1 MPDLTLCLSGF
12 DFQQSVQYETAEI
25 PCRPTHP
32 DVSVSLSLHGR
43 GPVTIDN
50 KYITYSPK
58 VTAIINNIS
67 PPPKLCNFLSRPR
80 PAPIIVIITRSK
92 NRPSLLP
99 GPGRLMGGLQWG
111 DTVTCEAQSVTQNDT
126 KQTKPHHTLHSQLSI
141 MH

>member
-1 MPDLTLCLSGF
+1 MLSDLITLILAGF
-12 DFQQSVQYETAEI
+12 DFQQSVQYETAQI

-92 NRPSLLP
+92 NRLSLLP

-111 DTVTCEAQSVTQNDT
+111 DTVTCEAQNDT
-126 KQTKPHHTLHSQLSI
+126 KQTKPHRD
-141 MH
+141 